1 MKILIIEDEREL
13 SASICAYLKNEKFFC
28 EAVYDFKSAI
38 EKISLYEYACI
49 ILDISLPGG
58 SGMDILKELKANNKA
73 EGVLIISAK
82 NSLDD
87 KVSGLKTG
95 ADDYLTKP
103 FYLPELGA
111 RVAAIIRRKSF
122 DGNNF
127 LQFDELLLN
136 LDEKTVKANNT
147 IIDLTRKEYDL
158 LIYFISNK
166 NKAGKTL
173 KDIVIAPKQSAKG
186 KWWLAAI
193 VLMVMIVAGL
203 FVFLITRQRAVIK
216 TKKEVV
222 NRLLHTHLSIE
233 ELFIAPDAAIPL
245 DDKSFYKALS
255 HAIWSYISLRMSVSG
270 SEMNKTAITSIFTG
284 KGIEPALADELIKI
298 LHQCEAGVYTTASIQ
313 TDKTELLNRAKK
325 LLEEM
330 ENSFSA

>member
-28 EAVYDFKSAI
+28 EAVYDFSSAI

-73 EGVLIISAK
+73 DGVLIVSAK

-87 KVSGLKTG
+87 KVSGLKSG

-127 LQFDELLLN
+127 LQFGELLLN
-136 LDEKTVKANNT
+136 LNEKTVKANHK

-158 LIYFISNK
+158 LLYFISNK
-166 NKAGKTL
+166 NK
-173 KDIVIAPKQSAKG
+173 VISKG
-186 KWWLAAI
+186 AI
-193 VLMVMIVAGL
+193 AEHLWGDDMDMANNYDFIY
-203 FVFLITRQRAVIK
+203 THIK
-216 TKKEVV
+216 
-222 NRLLHTHLSIE
+222 N
-233 ELFIAPDAAIPL
+233 
-245 DDKSFYKALS
+245 
-255 HAIWSYISLRMSVSG
+255 LR
-270 SEMNKTAITSIFTG
+270 K
-284 KGIEPALADELIKI
+284 KI
-298 LHQCEAGVYTTASIQ
+298 LHAGCSDYIKSVYGMGYRLTI
-313 TDKTELLNRAKK
+313 
-325 LLEEM
+325 
-330 ENSFSA
+330 